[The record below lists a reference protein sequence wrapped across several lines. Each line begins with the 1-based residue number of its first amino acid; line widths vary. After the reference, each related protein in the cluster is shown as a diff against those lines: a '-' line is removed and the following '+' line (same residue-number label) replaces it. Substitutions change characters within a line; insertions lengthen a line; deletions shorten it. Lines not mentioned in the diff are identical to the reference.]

1 MPRSPRAE
9 HDDTVAAIRGRIFAY
24 AALERQKEWTYMT
37 ERKFDLDGLQFDM
50 AWHLLQLHWNHHHLA
65 YLLTYR
71 PALMHSLATD
81 GPYINKLLL
90 NAIYLSS
97 ALSSDRKELLD
108 DINDRQSLGQRF
120 YRRFQQLLLP
130 ELERSS
136 IASAVALLT
145 VGSSLVSSG
154 RQTAGW
160 HYSGLGYRMI
170 VDLGLHVSTNQ
181 IHTPDPLFLSPKQ
194 FEMTEVE
201 QEIRRR
207 VFWGAYI
214 NDKFQSLY
222 FGRPPALVTIGI
234 EPSRSFLD
242 TYDELDIWTP
252 YQDTKTTGSPSSH
265 YAPQPAYTIS
275 TFNSLIDLADIMA
288 DIVDQIYSPKVRL
301 ISKEKALH
309 EVERI
314 QCNLELWA
322 NSLPS
327 HLLYDPKNDLPP
339 PAHRFNPPMCFH
351 MLHILLHR
359 PFLPQGHLQHFSLD
373 EQEPRRRCRSAAFQI
388 YELAKSYRRAYT
400 LRRATYMFSYA
411 LFSAASIVAFK
422 SSDTEPT
429 DSMLQKEVAGFL
441 WAALKELQ
449 NGANFGLT
457 KPMMIIRSL
466 FEHAGL
472 NLETITNQPSYHR
485 DLAPSNNPRQ
495 HRPFEHNDQTVDL
508 EVHDH
513 AAGSL
518 GGTEFET
525 MFRDLISGAFDG
537 VMNMGDPN
545 LDEDSSVLYG
555 LFR

>member
-1 MPRSPRAE
+1 MLLETRLAQVEESVQRLGQDYAKPSRQYLSTFSGDTDLSPPSPITFGRQFSPQIDTAASVSSLSRTSTYIEPDPQDHVSCIHGGDEVIEGSGGDSVSPGAAQSLPVKVHALVQKEGRTAVYGPSSTFCIESQPQSRRELSPTENSNAQWIMPRSPRAE

-265 YAPQPAYTIS
+265 YAPQPAYAIS

-339 PAHRFNPPMCFH
+339 PAHRFNPP
-351 MLHILLHR
+351 
-359 PFLPQGHLQHFSLD
+359 
-373 EQEPRRRCRSAAFQI
+373 
-388 YELAKSYRRAYT
+388 
-400 LRRATYMFSYA
+400 
-411 LFSAASIVAFK
+411 
-422 SSDTEPT
+422 
-429 DSMLQKEVAGFL
+429 
-441 WAALKELQ
+441 
-449 NGANFGLT
+449 
-457 KPMMIIRSL
+457 
-466 FEHAGL
+466 
-472 NLETITNQPSYHR
+472 
-485 DLAPSNNPRQ
+485 
-495 HRPFEHNDQTVDL
+495 
-508 EVHDH
+508 
-513 AAGSL
+513 
-518 GGTEFET
+518 
-525 MFRDLISGAFDG
+525 
-537 VMNMGDPN
+537 
-545 LDEDSSVLYG
+545 
-555 LFR
+555 